1 MYEFDRGKYI
11 LSVFEGDE
19 SSGKLTEVQVKR
31 MDGDEI
37 GEDEVEDLLSKF
49 EGIFPKDLYKKI
61 GHETKVQE
69 DDRILHVYINLAKEE
84 RLRRTKGAL
93 GQRVIVPKTEVEK
106 RLKDW

>member
-1 MYEFDRGKYI
+1 MYEFDRRKYI

-19 SSGKLTEVQVKR
+19 PSGKLTEVQVR
-31 MDGDEI
+31 RVDGDEI
-37 GEDEVEDLLSKF
+37 GAGEVEDLLLEF
-49 EGIFPKDLYKKI
+49 ESIFPKDLYKI

-69 DDRILHVYINLAKEE
+69 DDRILHAYINLTKEE